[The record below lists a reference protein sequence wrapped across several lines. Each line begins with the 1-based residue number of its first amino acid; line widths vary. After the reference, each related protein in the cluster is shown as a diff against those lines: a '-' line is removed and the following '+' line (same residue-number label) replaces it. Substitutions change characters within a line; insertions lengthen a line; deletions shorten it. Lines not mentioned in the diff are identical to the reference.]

1 MILHS
6 PFSIPLI
13 FVRGSKILSPAF
25 STNFFEFSS
34 RSEFSIKYKIASL
47 CSSKISGIEKGEC
60 KIIPAFNI
68 TSDYVI
74 LANLPDDL
82 RNNNKNIFKNLIY
95 NVFCE
100 MKKFE
105 IHSLNIDYSF
115 LTEKYSSE
123 FVNLINEVI
132 DEKSLRISDFLVFMC
147 KS

>member
-1 MILHS
+1 MDIRFVKGNIFELQSDAILYFIENS
-6 PFSIPLI
+6 LLEENSKKLVEKAGERILEPL
-13 FVRGSKILSPAF
+13 
-25 STNFFEFSS
+25 T
-34 RSEFSIKYKIASL
+34 
-47 CSSKISGIEKGEC
+47 KISGIEKGEC

-95 NVFCE
+95 NVFFE

-105 IHSLNIDYSF
+105 IHSLNIDYSL

>member
-1 MILHS
+1 MDIRFVKGNIFELQSDAILYFIENS
-6 PFSIPLI
+6 LLEENSKKLVEKAGERILEPL
-13 FVRGSKILSPAF
+13 
-25 STNFFEFSS
+25 T
-34 RSEFSIKYKIASL
+34 
-47 CSSKISGIEKGEC
+47 KISGIEKGEC
-60 KIIPAFNI
+60 KITPAFNI

-74 LANLPDDL
+74 LANLPEDL
-82 RNNNKNIFKNLIY
+82 RNNNKNIFKNLIH

>member
-1 MILHS
+1 MDIR
-6 PFSIPLI
+6 
-13 FVRGSKILSPAF
+13 FV
-25 STNFFEFSS
+25 
-34 RSEFSIKYKIASL
+34 
-47 CSSKISGIEKGEC
+47 KG
-60 KIIPAFNI
+60 
-68 TSDYVI
+68 YVI
-74 LANLPDDL
+74 LANLPENLKDY
-82 RNNNKNIFKNLIY
+82 NKNIFKNLIY

>member
-1 MILHS
+1 MDIRFVKGNIFELQSDAILYFIENS
-6 PFSIPLI
+6 LLEENSKKLVEKAGERILEPL
-13 FVRGSKILSPAF
+13 
-25 STNFFEFSS
+25 T
-34 RSEFSIKYKIASL
+34 
-47 CSSKISGIEKGEC
+47 KISGIEKGEC

-95 NVFCE
+95 NAFCE

>member
-1 MILHS
+1 MDIRFVKGNIFELQSDAILYFIENS
-6 PFSIPLI
+6 LLEENSKKLVEKAGERILEPLI
-13 FVRGSKILSPAF
+13 
-25 STNFFEFSS
+25 
-34 RSEFSIKYKIASL
+34 
-47 CSSKISGIEKGEC
+47 KISGIEKGEC

-115 LTEKYSSE
+115 LTEKYSNE

>member
-1 MILHS
+1 MDIRFVKGNIFELQSDAILYFIENS
-6 PFSIPLI
+6 LLEENSKKLVEKAGERILEPLI
-13 FVRGSKILSPAF
+13 
-25 STNFFEFSS
+25 
-34 RSEFSIKYKIASL
+34 
-47 CSSKISGIEKGEC
+47 KISGIEKGEC

-82 RNNNKNIFKNLIY
+82 RNNNKNLFKNLIY

>member
-1 MILHS
+1 MDIRFVKGNIFELQSDAILYFIENS
-6 PFSIPLI
+6 LLEENSKKLVEKAGERILEPL
-13 FVRGSKILSPAF
+13 
-25 STNFFEFSS
+25 T
-34 RSEFSIKYKIASL
+34 
-47 CSSKISGIEKGEC
+47 KISGIEKGEC

-68 TSDYVI
+68 TSDYVT

-82 RNNNKNIFKNLIY
+82 KNNNKNIFKNLIY

-105 IHSLNIDYSF
+105 IHSLNIDYSL

>member
-1 MILHS
+1 MDIRFVKGNIFELQSDAILYFIENS
-6 PFSIPLI
+6 LLEENSKKLVEKAGERILEPL
-13 FVRGSKILSPAF
+13 
-25 STNFFEFSS
+25 T
-34 RSEFSIKYKIASL
+34 
-47 CSSKISGIEKGEC
+47 KISGIEKGEC

-82 RNNNKNIFKNLIY
+82 KNNNKNIFKNLIY

-123 FVNLINEVI
+123 FVNLIHEVI

>member
-1 MILHS
+1 MDIRFVKGNIFELQSDAILCFIENS
-6 PFSIPLI
+6 LLEENSKKLVEKAGERILEPL
-13 FVRGSKILSPAF
+13 
-25 STNFFEFSS
+25 T
-34 RSEFSIKYKIASL
+34 
-47 CSSKISGIEKGEC
+47 KISGIEKGEC

-105 IHSLNIDYSF
+105 IHSLNIDYSL

>member
-1 MILHS
+1 MDIRFVKGNIFELQSDAILYFIENS
-6 PFSIPLI
+6 LLEENSKKLVEKAGERILEPL
-13 FVRGSKILSPAF
+13 
-25 STNFFEFSS
+25 T
-34 RSEFSIKYKIASL
+34 
-47 CSSKISGIEKGEC
+47 KISGIEKGEC

-95 NVFCE
+95 NVFYE

>member
-1 MILHS
+1 MDIRFVKGNIFELQSDAILYFIENS
-6 PFSIPLI
+6 LLEENSKQLVEKAGERILEPL
-13 FVRGSKILSPAF
+13 
-25 STNFFEFSS
+25 T
-34 RSEFSIKYKIASL
+34 
-47 CSSKISGIEKGEC
+47 KISGIEKGEC

-95 NVFCE
+95 NVFYE

>member
-1 MILHS
+1 MDIRFVKGNIFELQSDAILYFIENS
-6 PFSIPLI
+6 LLEENSKKLVEKAGERILEPL
-13 FVRGSKILSPAF
+13 
-25 STNFFEFSS
+25 T
-34 RSEFSIKYKIASL
+34 
-47 CSSKISGIEKGEC
+47 KISGIEKGEC
-60 KIIPAFNI
+60 KIIPGFNI

-82 RNNNKNIFKNLIY
+82 KKNNKSIFKNLIY

-147 KS
+147 KI

>member
-1 MILHS
+1 MDIRFVKGNIFELQSDAILYFIES
-6 PFSIPLI
+6 SLLEENSKKLVEKAGERILEPL
-13 FVRGSKILSPAF
+13 
-25 STNFFEFSS
+25 T
-34 RSEFSIKYKIASL
+34 
-47 CSSKISGIEKGEC
+47 KISGIEKGEC

-82 RNNNKNIFKNLIY
+82 RDNNKNIFKNLIY

>member
-1 MILHS
+1 MDIRFVKGNIFELQSDAILYFIENS
-6 PFSIPLI
+6 LLEENSKKLVVKAGERILEPL
-13 FVRGSKILSPAF
+13 
-25 STNFFEFSS
+25 T
-34 RSEFSIKYKIASL
+34 
-47 CSSKISGIEKGEC
+47 KISGIEKGEC

-74 LANLPDDL
+74 LANLPEDL